1 MKKLILLSLLFMT
14 SMIASAQSYHFY
26 SNEGM
31 IYWQMVYEADVDIIS
46 MLTNS
51 GKFDQ
56 INKAPGIVSAQLT
69 PNKVNLNG
77 RRNGSVPIYI
87 SQSNMSGFVRIQQK
101 DGRYRVTVDQIVF
114 SNNNSSLG
122 QIGEETPLETYALKR
137 DGSFKPIFLS
147 TAAEILDEAL
157 TETFRPQEDLGD
169 DW

>member
-1 MKKLILLSLLFMT
+1 MKKFILLLFFFAT
-14 SMIASAQSYHFY
+14 SIMALAQTYNFN
-26 SNEGM
+26 SNEGK
-31 IYWQMVYEADVDIIS
+31 IYWQMVYEADTDIVS

-56 INKAPGIVSAQLT
+56 INKATNIVSAYLT
-69 PNKVNLNG
+69 PNKVDLNG
-77 RRNGSVPIYI
+77 RRNASVPIYI

-122 QIGEETPLETYALKR
+122 HIGEETPLETYALKR
-137 DGSFKPIFLS
+137 DGSFKPLFLS

-157 TETFRPQEDLGD
+157 TEIFKPQEDLGD

>member
-1 MKKLILLSLLFMT
+1 M
-14 SMIASAQSYHFY
+14 ASAQSFNFH
-26 SNEGM
+26 SEEGK
-31 IYWQMVYEADVDIIS
+31 IYWQMIYEADVDIVS

-56 INKAPGIVSAQLT
+56 VNKATSMISAYLT
-69 PNKVNLNG
+69 PNMVDLNG

-87 SQSNMSGFVRIQQK
+87 SQSNMSGFIRIQQK

-137 DGSFKPIFLS
+137 DGSFKPIFIN

-157 TETFRPQEDLGD
+157 TEIFRPQEELGD